1 MVTGAIFALLS
12 PPKMPESPE
21 TEAQVLFNRQDLGH
35 KLHRLALQILEH
47 HRDRAPAFVG
57 IHTRGVTLAERVRK
71 ILAAEQAD
79 LQIPL
84 GAVDVSFYRDDLD
97 HLITNPEVQST
108 DIPFA
113 VEGVDVIIF
122 DDVLFTGRTIRSAI
136 EGVMSFGRPKSIEL
150 AVLIDRGNRELPI
163 QPDYVGEKIETSR
176 HDHIRV
182 MFDEHD
188 GEDCIRVKQG
198 IDKTTH
204 SPMEPRKD
212 LLEIEDLSREEI
224 EFVLKTAQPYK
235 ELFKRSVKKMPTLQG
250 KAVLNLFYEPSTRTR
265 SSFEVA
271 AKRLSADVTN
281 LAVSESSVV
290 KGESILDTV
299 DTLQAMRADYII
311 VRHKASGI
319 PNLIAKH
326 TGASVI
332 NAGDGFH
339 AHPTQALLDAYT
351 LRERYPG
358 EELAGKKVLIVGDIL
373 HSRVARSTS
382 RILNKLDVEVG
393 VLGPGTL
400 DARRAPARDEKVR
413 QLRRGLRL
421 AAGRDL
427 PAARAIRAAGRAIFP

>member
-1 MVTGAIFALLS
+1 
-12 PPKMPESPE
+12 
-21 TEAQVLFNRQDLGH
+21 
-35 KLHRLALQILEH
+35 
-47 HRDRAPAFVG
+47 
-57 IHTRGVTLAERVRK
+57 
-71 ILAAEQAD
+71 
-79 LQIPL
+79 
-84 GAVDVSFYRDDLD
+84 
-97 HLITNPEVQST
+97 
-108 DIPFA
+108 
-113 VEGVDVIIF
+113 
-122 DDVLFTGRTIRSAI
+122 
-136 EGVMSFGRPKSIEL
+136 
-150 AVLIDRGNRELPI
+150 
-163 QPDYVGEKIETSR
+163 
-176 HDHIRV
+176 
-182 MFDEHD
+182 
-188 GEDCIRVKQG
+188 
-198 IDKTTH
+198 
-204 SPMEPRKD
+204 MEPRKD

-351 LRERYPG
+351 LRERFPDD
-358 EELAGKKVLIVGDIL
+358 ELVGKKVLIVGDIL

-382 RILNKLDVEVG
+382 RILNKLDAQVG
-393 VLGPGTL
+393 VLGPGTMVP
-400 DARRAPARDEKVR
+400 DGRPAEMRKFGSFDEAFDWEPDVIYLFRVQLVR
-413 QLRRGLRL
+413 
-421 AAGRDL
+421 
-427 PAARAIRAAGRAIFP
+427 